1 MIYIGM
7 IYVGRLPTPTAAQP
21 AQDWSTARAS
31 DALISELA
39 FAQPMLQ
46 TYRSQVLTELAKLAR
61 DPDSQTRAEWL
72 LLQKLAALTHE

>member
-1 MIYIGM
+1 
-7 IYVGRLPTPTAAQP
+7 
-21 AQDWSTARAS
+21 
-31 DALISELA
+31 
-39 FAQPMLQ
+39 MLQ